1 MKALIATAA
10 ALLLSAAP
18 AASQPK
24 TNVLPVRLYSYGYVP
39 APLSLHAGVE
49 VTMVFTNG
57 AGKGHEFKAPE
68 FFHAARIVSGEVSEE
83 GSVELAP
90 HQSMSISLV
99 PARGT
104 YPVHCGHFMHSEMGM
119 KSTIYVQ

>member
-1 MKALIATAA
+1 MKALIATAS
-10 ALLLSAAP
+10 ALLFAAAP

-39 APLSLHAGVE
+39 SPISLHAGVE

-68 FFHAARIVSGEVSEE
+68 FFHSAKIVSGQVSDD
-83 GSVELAP
+83 GAVELAP
-90 HQSMSISLV
+90 HQSMSITLV

-104 YPVHCGHFMHSEMGM
+104 YAVHCGHFMHSEMGM
-119 KSTIYVQ
+119 KSTISVQ